1 MPTAGSCEQPGGEA
15 LLPGFDARSRRDGAD
30 RKGEAE
36 ANGDQHH
43 FRQHVSEVA
52 PARRDLAQQRG
63 APSKGQ
69 AAEKHESPRPDHGAL
84 QKHALSES
92 GLDSYTADLLVQ
104 LMRAPGR
111 RLRAVDLA
119 RGLLISTSSTTRLI
133 DRAEAAGYVER
144 QPDPD
149 DRRAQQIVV
158 TKEGERVA
166 LELAPR
172 LLDVLHRVV
181 FDPLTAR
188 ERSVLTELL
197 VRVRDAAR
205 EVGAEE
211 P

>member
-1 MPTAGSCEQPGGEA
+1 MYHLRQAPNDQVGGEREISLPRREIASSPMAKKSSKPRADARDPLMDPRFEPSGA
-15 LLPGFDARSRRDGAD
+15 LL
-30 RKGEAE
+30 EA
-36 ANGDQHH
+36 
-43 FRQHVSEVA
+43 HVA
-52 PARRDLAQQRG
+52 LD
-63 APSKGQ
+63 
-69 AAEKHESPRPDHGAL
+69 GAL

-92 GLDSYTADLLVQ
+92 GLDNYTADLLVQ

-144 QPDPD
+144 EPDPD

-158 TKEGERVA
+158 TKKGERVA

-172 LLDVLHRVV
+172 LLDVLQRVV